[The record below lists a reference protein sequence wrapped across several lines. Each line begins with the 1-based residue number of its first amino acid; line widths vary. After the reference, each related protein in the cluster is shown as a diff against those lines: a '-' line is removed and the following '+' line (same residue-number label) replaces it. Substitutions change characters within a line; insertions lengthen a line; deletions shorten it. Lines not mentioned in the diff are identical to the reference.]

1 MDPLQ
6 SLWDLADKELTEG
19 AAAPLQAAPTPFMGT
34 PMTQDT
40 DHPVTQQRRAVDEL
54 RKQGVP
60 PEMAHQSVYGEI
72 DLSDTQAK
80 RDISST
86 FGRVQDDGNKKAVRI
101 DHDHKHPSIMAQDD
115 GLEAM
120 VNQTTVNDLRTP
132 IGKQVPD
139 KVQDQ
144 KSATP
149 VETEEEYDYNLDV
162 AYLQKYGRA

>member
-1 MDPLQ
+1 
-6 SLWDLADKELTEG
+6 
-19 AAAPLQAAPTPFMGT
+19 
-34 PMTQDT
+34 
-40 DHPVTQQRRAVDEL
+40 
-54 RKQGVP
+54 
-60 PEMAHQSVYGEI
+60 
-72 DLSDTQAK
+72 
-80 RDISST
+80 
-86 FGRVQDDGNKKAVRI
+86 
-101 DHDHKHPSIMAQDD
+101 MAQDD

-144 KSATP
+144 NSATP

>member
-1 MDPLQ
+1 MDALQ
-6 SLWDLADKELTEG
+6 ELFDLVDRELREDTP
-19 AAAPLQAAPTPFMGT
+19 PLQAAPTPFMGT
-34 PMTQDT
+34 PMMQDNE
-40 DHPVTQQRRAVDEL
+40 HPVTQQRRAVDML
-54 RKQGVP
+54 RKQGLP
-60 PEMAHQSVYGEI
+60 PELAHQTVYGEI

-80 RDISST
+80 RDMAST

-132 IGKQVPD
+132 LNKQVPD
-139 KVQDQ
+139 ALQDPNAE
-144 KSATP
+144 ATP
-149 VETEEEYDYNLDV
+149 VENQEEYDYNLDV

>member
-6 SLWDLADKELTEG
+6 SLWDLADKELCE
-19 AAAPLQAAPTPFMGT
+19 AAPPLQAAPTPFMGT
-34 PMTQDT
+34 SMTQDNE
-40 DHPVTQQRRAVDEL
+40 HPVTQQRRAVDLL

-60 PEMAHQSVYGEI
+60 PEDAHQQVYGEI

-80 RDISST
+80 RDMAST

-101 DHDHKHPSIMAQDD
+101 DHDHQHPSILAQDD

-132 IGKQVPD
+132 INRQVPD
-139 KVQDQ
+139 AVQDPEAGLQ
-144 KSATP
+144 QQ
-149 VETEEEYDYNLDV
+149 EEYDYNLDV

>member
-19 AAAPLQAAPTPFMGT
+19 AAAPLQAAPTPFMGM

-72 DLSDTQAK
+72 DLSDTD
-80 RDISST
+80 RNIRRLIFSD
-86 FGRVQDDGNKKAVRI
+86 
-101 DHDHKHPSIMAQDD
+101 
-115 GLEAM
+115 
-120 VNQTTVNDLRTP
+120 RT
-132 IGKQVPD
+132 
-139 KVQDQ
+139 
-144 KSATP
+144 
-149 VETEEEYDYNLDV
+149 
-162 AYLQKYGRA
+162 